1 MHIYKNCDNW
11 MHYIWFWVLFLLRF
25 FRSDLSEKHRKER
38 QVCITAHLTV
48 YAFQM
53 STLASAMLHISCIFH
68 QIFMQ
73 YRHANDTKRTEESR
87 VPTISLYV
95 AGDIKSDFSSMDWQ
109 STVSFILILS
119 TWCRTREFY
128 TLILRNISPSL
139 FIYMYI
145 HFFLSQ

>member
-1 MHIYKNCDNW
+1 MNIYKNCDNW
-11 MHYIWFWVLFLLRF
+11 MRYIWFWVLFLLWF
-25 FRSDLSEKHRKER
+25 FRSDLFEKYWKKR
-38 QVCITAHLTV
+38 QVCITAHLSV

-53 STLASAMLHISCIFH
+53 STSASAMLHISCIFH

-109 STVSFILILS
+109 STCHLFSFFLLYVARGSFIPLYCGIFLPLS
-119 TWCRTREFY
+119 
-128 TLILRNISPSL
+128 S
-139 FIYMYI
+139 YI
-145 HFFLSQ
+145 CTYIFFFF